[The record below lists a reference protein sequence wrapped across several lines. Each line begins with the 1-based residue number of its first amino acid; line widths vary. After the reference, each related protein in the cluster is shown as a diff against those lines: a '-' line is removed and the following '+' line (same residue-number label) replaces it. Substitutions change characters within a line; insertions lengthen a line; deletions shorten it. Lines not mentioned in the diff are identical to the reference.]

1 MAYFAI
7 SESNIARRGS
17 QDSQGPFGWFLLYCG
32 RLMGLYSH
40 YIFPRLMDWVMSGDE
55 FQRWRALLLQDAE
68 GEVLEIGLGTGLN
81 LPHYPKAVLQLHAV
95 DPAPL
100 LPERVARRSKFASF
114 PIHTTRVSAELLP
127 FHDRTFDRVVSTWT
141 LCTIPD
147 PVKALLEV
155 RRVLKPTGRF
165 LFLDHGRSEN
175 EKIAAWQDRL
185 NPIQRVVGCGCNLNR
200 PIDQLISQAGLH
212 LTKLDRFQMQTVPRL
227 GGEMY
232 RGVAI
237 PR

>member
-1 MAYFAI
+1 
-7 SESNIARRGS
+7 
-17 QDSQGPFGWFLLYCG
+17 
-32 RLMGLYSH
+32 MGLYSR

-81 LPHYPKAVLQLHAV
+81 LPHYPRAVSRLHAV
-95 DPAPL
+95 DPARL

-114 PIHTTRVSAELLP
+114 PIHMTRVSAETLP

-185 NPIQRVVGCGCNLNR
+185 NPIQRIVGCGCNLNR
-200 PIDQLISQAGLH
+200 RIDHLISKAGLRM
-212 LTKLDRFQMQTVPRL
+212 TKLDRFQMQTVPRL

-237 PR
+237 PC